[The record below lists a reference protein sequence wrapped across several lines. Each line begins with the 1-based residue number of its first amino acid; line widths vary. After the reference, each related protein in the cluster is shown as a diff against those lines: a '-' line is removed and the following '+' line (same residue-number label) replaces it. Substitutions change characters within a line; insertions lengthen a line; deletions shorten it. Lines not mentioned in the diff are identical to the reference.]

1 MWVVPQRKNGSVG
14 GFGKEWIN
22 TQIHRHNYACEKK
35 RQEILCG
42 NGSFRGMGVYG
53 LALFFKSSLN
63 F

>member
-22 TQIHRHNYACEKK
+22 TQIHRDNYACEKN

-53 LALFFKSSLN
+53 LELF
-63 F
+63 